1 MTNDADR
8 SPFAALITTFE
19 LRRNATLGFAAAI
32 VFAAI
37 AYVYRV
43 AGLAGPVPD
52 TRGSPVLF
60 LLLAFV
66 LAITLGVFLTL
77 ILTIRT
83 AFRIYRRDT
92 P

>member
-8 SPFAALITTFE
+8 SPFATLIATFGI
-19 LRRNATLGFAAAI
+19 RRNAKLGFSAAI
-32 VFAAI
+32 LTAAV
-37 AYVYRV
+37 AYLYRV
-43 AGLAGPVPD
+43 VGLAGPVPD

-83 AFRIYRRDT
+83 ALRNHQGGN